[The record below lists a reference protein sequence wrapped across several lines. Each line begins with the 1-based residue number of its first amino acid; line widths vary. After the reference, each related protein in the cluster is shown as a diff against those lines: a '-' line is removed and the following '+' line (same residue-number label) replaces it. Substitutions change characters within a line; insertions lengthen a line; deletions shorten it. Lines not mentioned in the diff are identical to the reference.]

1 MFGAQ
6 FGAVTGWCVPEGHVT
21 VTPDD
26 TTQCTTS
33 EVANDCACLHINC
46 MSVKCPLC
54 FICLKSSRAT
64 LDAQIVPSSV
74 PQVCTDP
81 HWLRSPGLSS
91 PAQHI
96 NSLVQS
102 FCQFLLVCLF

>member
-6 FGAVTGWCVPEGHVT
+6 FGAVTGWCAPEGHVM

-26 TTQCTTS
+26 QCTTS
-33 EVANDCACLHINC
+33 EVANDCECLHTNC

-54 FICLKSSRAT
+54 FICLKYSRAT

-74 PQVCTDP
+74 PQVSTDRY
-81 HWLRSPGLSS
+81 WLCSPGLSS

-102 FCQFLLVCLF
+102 FCQFPLVRLF